1 MTVDW
6 PLVIII
12 IVFAIEGMVCG
23 IWVFILF
30 LIFIFFIIDYY
41 VLSTQ

>member
-12 IVFAIEGMVCG
+12 IVFAVEEMVCG
-23 IWVFILF
+23 IWVFNLF
-30 LIFIFFIIDYY
+30 LMITFFIICYY
-41 VLSTQ
+41 VLST